1 MLTANQRVGLKYYE
15 DFLEKMP
22 RAEATKI
29 FETVEAAA
37 KKLFGENVIVNI
49 CGSYRRGRQTCGDV
63 DILITRSDNRQVRGM
78 LERLVVELEDQ
89 GFLKERLSL
98 SATSVDKAKEMYMGV
113 CKVRDQKNA
122 LARRIDIKVY
132 PKEQYGYAILY
143 FTGSDYFNRSMRLF
157 ADKKGYTLSD
167 HGMVPNSKA
176 STSG

>member
-1 MLTANQRVGLKYYE
+1 MTKLQNLQSTPKIQILETLEGIWGVGPVLAGKLYSNGIRSIEQLREQSMQMLTANQRVGLKYYE

-29 FETVEAAA
+29 FETVQAAA

-49 CGSYRRGRQTCGDV
+49 CGSYRRGRPTCGDV

-98 SATSVDKAKEMYMGV
+98 SASSVDKAKEMYMGV
-113 CKVRDQKNA
+113 CKVRD
-122 LARRIDIKVY
+122 
-132 PKEQYGYAILY
+132 
-143 FTGSDYFNRSMRLF
+143 
-157 ADKKGYTLSD
+157 
-167 HGMVPNSKA
+167 
-176 STSG
+176 